1 MVTSSLQNLGNN
13 YVLLRLH
20 KGDKPQFNS
29 SRPAIK
35 SKNTMSERRERREIG
50 ELLEIA
56 EENNR
61 LLRSILTIVT
71 HEHSSDFTN
80 NVIANLLGNVIMPG
94 RR

>member
-1 MVTSSLQNLGNN
+1 MKWG
-13 YVLLRLH
+13 
-20 KGDKPQFNS
+20 
-29 SRPAIK
+29 
-35 SKNTMSERRERREIG
+35 ERRDIR

-61 LLRSILTIVT
+61 ILRSILTIVT

-80 NVIANLLGNVIMPG
+80 NVVANLLGNVIMPG

>member
-1 MVTSSLQNLGNN
+1 
-13 YVLLRLH
+13 
-20 KGDKPQFNS
+20 
-29 SRPAIK
+29 
-35 SKNTMSERRERREIG
+35 MSERKKIREIR

-80 NVIANLLGNVIMPG
+80 NVVANLLGNVIMPG

>member
-1 MVTSSLQNLGNN
+1 
-13 YVLLRLH
+13 
-20 KGDKPQFNS
+20 
-29 SRPAIK
+29 
-35 SKNTMSERRERREIG
+35 MSERREIR

-61 LLRSILTIVT
+61 ILRSILTTVI

-80 NVIANLLGNVIMPG
+80 NVVANLLGNIIMSG

>member
-13 YVLLRLH
+13 YVLLRYI

-29 SRPAIK
+29 SRPIV
-35 SKNTMSERRERREIG
+35 KNKKMNWEERRDIK

-61 LLRSILTIVT
+61 ILRSILTIVT

-80 NVIANLLGNVIMPG
+80 NVVANLLGNIIMPG

>member
-1 MVTSSLQNLGNN
+1 MGGTRYIKGTSPNSLFKTNN
-13 YVLLRLH
+13 
-20 KGDKPQFNS
+20 KKQENE
-29 SRPAIK
+29 
-35 SKNTMSERRERREIG
+35 MSERRDIR

-61 LLRSILTIVT
+61 ILRSILTIVT

-80 NVIANLLGNVIMPG
+80 NVIANLLGNIIMPG

>member
-1 MVTSSLQNLGNN
+1 MFCWDLIILRGQAPIYLFKTNN
-13 YVLLRLH
+13 
-20 KGDKPQFNS
+20 KKKENE
-29 SRPAIK
+29 
-35 SKNTMSERRERREIG
+35 MSERREIR

-61 LLRSILTIVT
+61 ILRSILTIVT

-80 NVIANLLGNVIMPG
+80 NVVANLLGNIIMPG